1 MARKLSTQPKAGTG
15 GDGRQLAPSD
25 NLSDADKRSAREDAD
40 GVQLVSGI
48 SRYLPM
54 KEKVAV
60 IQAQLKE
67 AQTEAKN
74 FKKVLCGS
82 IDMSAEVFD
91 EIIAD
96 QTSGDRRDIIAREE
110 ARTYFRRLIDLPTAR
125 TEEQRELDSRL
136 PPVERDKAHWR
147 SVGYGV
153 GLRGGD
159 CVVPQEVPG
168 AQDMQQAFIQGYN
181 DGQAV
186 LFAAMQKN
194 TDKAKPPAEP
204 EPEESD
210 YKRRKRLKAEE
221 DALRASLEAQTTT
234 EASDTLDAIGAEEIP
249 F

>member
-1 MARKLSTQPKAGTG
+1 MARKLNQQPKAGTG

-25 NLSDADKRSAREDAD
+25 NMSDADKRRAREEAD
-40 GVQLVSGI
+40 QVQLVSGI

-54 KEKVAV
+54 RDKVAV

-110 ARTYFRRLIDLPTAR
+110 ARIYFRRLIDLPTAR

-147 SVGYGV
+147 SVGYAV

-186 LFAAMQKN
+186 LFSAIKKK
-194 TDKAKPPAEP
+194 DAKPDPEP
-204 EPEESD
+204 EPEESE
-210 YKRRKRLKAEE
+210 YKRKKRLRAEE
-221 DALRASLEAQTTT
+221 EALRASLEAKTTP
-234 EASDTLDAIGAEEIP
+234 EASETLDAIAAEEIP

>member
-1 MARKLSTQPKAGTG
+1 MARKLNSQPKAGTG
-15 GDGRQLAPSD
+15 GDGRQLSPSD
-25 NLSDADKRSAREDAD
+25 NLSDAEKRRQREESDQ
-40 GVQLVSGI
+40 VQLVSGI

-54 KEKVAV
+54 KERVAV

-147 SVGYGV
+147 GMGYSV

-159 CVVPQEVPG
+159 CVVPEEVPG
-168 AQDMQQAFIQGYN
+168 AQDMRQAWQAGYN

-186 LFAAMQKN
+186 LFSAIKKA
-194 TDKAKPPAEP
+194 DAKPPAPP
-204 EPEESD
+204 EPEKEETT
-210 YKRRKRLKAEE
+210 YMRKKRERAEQE
-221 DALRASLEAQTTT
+221 AALAGLEKLAD
-234 EASDTLDAIGAEEIP
+234 EADEETAP
-249 F
+249 AATQPEAL